1 MTGEDNTGCSVVNLF
16 TTVSSVHY
24 FESAVRNAI
33 ARVMANT
40 GHLEVK
46 AVSVFWESWWLF
58 IQIEVVYGSF

>member
-1 MTGEDNTGCSVVNLF
+1 MTGEDNTECSVVNLV

-24 FESAVRNAI
+24 FESTVRNAI

-46 AVSVFWESWWLF
+46 AMSVFWESWW
-58 IQIEVVYGSF
+58 